1 MRIELLYI
9 TPNAEKVIEKAGRTS
24 YQSFEKQTENS
35 YKKFIKMLIRNKH
48 ESVLEHASASFKIS
62 GISRAL
68 THQLVRHRL
77 CSFTQQSQRY
87 VNENEFNYIEP
98 DNIKSNPTAHKIY
111 TELMEHVRDQY
122 SQLRDLG
129 IRKEDARFILPNSI
143 ESEIIMTANLRE
155 LRHVIRLRGEKAA
168 QWEIRRLAIEI
179 LKILKR
185 EVPDVFQD
193 MEVNEKDQIIQVKEV

>member
-24 YQSFEKQTENS
+24 YQSFEKEAEKS
-35 YKKFIKMLIRNKH
+35 YKRFIKMLIKNKH

-87 VNENEFNYIEP
+87 VNEKDFNYIEP
-98 DNIKSNPTAHKIY
+98 DDIKTNPTAHKLYI
-111 TELMEHVRDQY
+111 ELMKHIRKQY
-122 SQLRDLG
+122 SQLRELG
-129 IRKEDARFILPNSI
+129 IKKEDARFILPNSI
-143 ESEIIMTANLRE
+143 ESELIMTANFRE

-168 QWEIRRLAIEI
+168 QWEIRRLAIEL
-179 LKILKR
+179 LKILKK

-193 MEVNEKDQIIQVKEV
+193 MEIDEKNQIIQIKEV

>member
-9 TPNAEKVIEKAGRTS
+9 TPDAEKVIETAGRTS
-24 YQSFEKQTENS
+24 YQSFERQSETS
-35 YKKFIKMLIRNKH
+35 YKTFIKMLIRNKH

-87 VNENEFNYIEP
+87 VNEDNFNYIEP
-98 DNIKSNPTAHKIY
+98 DDIKNNPNAHEIY
-111 TELMEHVRDQY
+111 IELMEQIRNRY
-122 SQLRDLG
+122 SQLRKLG
-129 IRKEDARFILPNSI
+129 IKKEDARFILPNST
-143 ESEIIMTANLRE
+143 ESEIIMTANFRE
-155 LRHVIRLRGEKAA
+155 LRHVLTLRGEKAA

-179 LKILKR
+179 LELLKK
-185 EVPDVFQD
+185 EVPDIFQD
-193 MEVNEKDQIIQVKEV
+193 MEIDEENQIIKIIDV

>member
-35 YKKFIKMLIRNKH
+35 YKKFITMLIRSKH

-77 CSFTQQSQRY
+77 CSFTQQSQ
-87 VNENEFNYIEP
+87 
-98 DNIKSNPTAHKIY
+98 
-111 TELMEHVRDQY
+111 
-122 SQLRDLG
+122 
-129 IRKEDARFILPNSI
+129 
-143 ESEIIMTANLRE
+143 
-155 LRHVIRLRGEKAA
+155 
-168 QWEIRRLAIEI
+168 
-179 LKILKR
+179 
-185 EVPDVFQD
+185 
-193 MEVNEKDQIIQVKEV
+193 

>member
-1 MRIELLYI
+1 MKIELLHI
-9 TPNAEKVIEKAGRTS
+9 TLNAEKVIEKAGRTS
-24 YQSFEKQTENS
+24 YQSYEQQTEQS
-35 YKKFIKMLIRNKH
+35 YKTFIKMLIRNKH
-48 ESVLEHASASFKIS
+48 ESVLEHATASFKIS

-87 VNENEFNYIEP
+87 VNEQNFNYIEP
-98 DNIKSNPTAHKIY
+98 DDIINNPNAHNIY
-111 TELMEHVRDQY
+111 TNLMEHIRDQY

-129 IRKEDARFILPNSI
+129 IKKEDARFILPNSI
-143 ESEIIMTANLRE
+143 ESEIIMTANFRE
-155 LRHVIRLRGEKAA
+155 LRHVLRLRGEKAA

-179 LKILKR
+179 LKILKK

-193 MEVNEKDQIIQVKEV
+193 MEIEEENQIIRIKKV

>member
-87 VNENEFNYIEP
+87 VNENDFNYIEP
-98 DNIKSNPTAHKIY
+98 DDIKSNPTAHKIY
-111 TELMEHVRDQY
+111 TELMEHVRNQY
-122 SQLRDLG
+122 SQLRNLG

-143 ESEIIMTANLRE
+143 ESEIIMTANFRE

-179 LKILKR
+179 LRILKR

-193 MEVNEKDQIIQVKEV
+193 MEINEKDHTIQVKEI

>member
-9 TPNAEKVIEKAGRTS
+9 TPDAEKVIETAGRTS
-24 YQSFEKQTENS
+24 YQSFERQSETS
-35 YKKFIKMLIRNKH
+35 YKTFIKMLIRNKH

-87 VNENEFNYIEP
+87 VNEDNFNYIEP
-98 DNIKSNPTAHKIY
+98 DDIKNNPNAHEIY
-111 TELMEHVRDQY
+111 IELMEQIRKRY
-122 SQLRDLG
+122 SQLRKLG
-129 IRKEDARFILPNSI
+129 IKKEDARFILPNST
-143 ESEIIMTANLRE
+143 ESEIIMTANFRE
-155 LRHVIRLRGEKAA
+155 LRHVLTLRGEKAA

-179 LKILKR
+179 LKILKKK
-185 EVPDVFQD
+185 VPDVFQD
-193 MEVNEKDQIIQVKEV
+193 MEIDDKNQIIQIKEV

>member
-87 VNENEFNYIEP
+87 VNENDFNYIEP
-98 DNIKSNPTAHKIY
+98 DDIKSNPTAHKIY

>member
-9 TPNAEKVIEKAGRTS
+9 TPDAEKVIETAGRTS
-24 YQSFEKQTENS
+24 YQSFERQSETS
-35 YKKFIKMLIRNKH
+35 YKTFIKMLIRNKH

-87 VNENEFNYIEP
+87 VNEDNFNYIEP
-98 DNIKSNPTAHKIY
+98 DDIKNNQNAHEIY
-111 TELMEHVRDQY
+111 IELMEQIRKRY
-122 SQLRDLG
+122 SQLRKLG
-129 IRKEDARFILPNSI
+129 IKKEDARFILPNST
-143 ESEIIMTANLRE
+143 ESEIIMTANFRE
-155 LRHVIRLRGEKAA
+155 LRHLLTLRGEKAA

-179 LKILKR
+179 LELLKK
-185 EVPDVFQD
+185 EVPDIFQD
-193 MEVNEKDQIIQVKEV
+193 MEIDEENQIIKIIDV

>member
-1 MRIELLYI
+1 MRIELLHI

-24 YQSFEKQTENS
+24 YQSYEKQTETS
-35 YKKFIKMLIRNKH
+35 YKSFIKMLIRNKH
-48 ESVLEHASASFKIS
+48 ESVLEHVTASFRIS

-87 VNENEFNYIEP
+87 VNEKNFNYIEP
-98 DNIKSNPTAHKIY
+98 DDIKSDPRALEIY
-111 TELMEHVRDQY
+111 IELMEQIRNRY

-129 IRKEDARFILPNSI
+129 IKKEDARFVLPNST
-143 ESEIIMTANLRE
+143 ESEIIMTANFRE
-155 LRHVIRLRGEKAA
+155 LRYVITLRGEKAA

-179 LKILKR
+179 LKILKK

-193 MEVNEKDQIIQVKEV
+193 MEIDEEDQVIQFKEI

>member
-9 TPNAEKVIEKAGRTS
+9 TPNAERVIETAGRTS

-35 YKKFIKMLIRNKH
+35 YKSFIKMIVRNKH
-48 ESVLEHASASFKIS
+48 ESVLEHATASFKIS

-87 VNENEFNYIEP
+87 VNEDNFNYIEP
-98 DNIKSNPTAHKIY
+98 DDIKDNPSAHKIY
-111 TELMEHVRDQY
+111 IELMEQIRNRY

-129 IRKEDARFILPNSI
+129 IKKEDARFILPNST
-143 ESEIIMTANLRE
+143 ESEIIMTANFRE
-155 LRHVIRLRGEKAA
+155 LRHVITLRGEKAA
-168 QWEIRRLAIEI
+168 QWEIRRLVIEI
-179 LKILKR
+179 LRILKK

-193 MEVNEKDQIIQVKEV
+193 MEIDEKNQTIQIRDI

>member
-9 TPNAEKVIEKAGRTS
+9 TPDAEKVIETAGRTS
-24 YQSFEKQTENS
+24 YQSFERQSETS
-35 YKKFIKMLIRNKH
+35 YKTFIKMLIRNKH

-87 VNENEFNYIEP
+87 VNEDNFNYIEP
-98 DNIKSNPTAHKIY
+98 DDIKNNPNAHEIY
-111 TELMEHVRDQY
+111 IELMEQIRKRY
-122 SQLRDLG
+122 SQLRKLG
-129 IRKEDARFILPNSI
+129 IKKEDARFILPNST
-143 ESEIIMTANLRE
+143 ESEIIMTANFRE
-155 LRHVIRLRGEKAA
+155 LRHVLTLRGEKAA

-179 LKILKR
+179 LELLKK
-185 EVPDVFQD
+185 EVPDIFQD
-193 MEVNEKDQIIQVKEV
+193 MEIDEENQIIKIIDV

>member
-1 MRIELLYI
+1 MRIELLHI

-24 YQSFEKQTENS
+24 YQSFEKQTETS
-35 YKKFIKMLIRNKH
+35 YKSFVKMLIRNKH
-48 ESVLEHASASFKIS
+48 ESVLEHATVSFRIS

-87 VNENEFNYIEP
+87 VNEKNFNYIEP
-98 DNIKSNPTAHKIY
+98 DEIRSNPMAHDIY
-111 TELMEHVRDQY
+111 IELMEQIRNRY

-129 IRKEDARFILPNSI
+129 IKKEDARFILPNST

-155 LRHVIRLRGEKAA
+155 IRHVLTLRGEKAA

-179 LKILKR
+179 LKILKK
-185 EVPDVFQD
+185 EVPEIFQD
-193 MEVNEKDQIIQVKEV
+193 MEIDEKNQVINFKEI

>member
-24 YQSFEKQTENS
+24 YQSFEKLTENS

-98 DNIKSNPTAHKIY
+98 DDIKSNPTAHKIY
-111 TELMEHVRDQY
+111 KELMEHVRDQY

-129 IRKEDARFILPNSI
+129 IKKEDARFILPNSI

-168 QWEIRRLAIEI
+168 QWEIRRLAIEL

-193 MEVNEKDQIIQVKEV
+193 MEIDEENQIIQLKEV

>member
-9 TPNAEKVIEKAGRTS
+9 TPNAEKVIETAGRTS
-24 YQSFEKQTENS
+24 YLSFEKQTDTS
-35 YKKFIKMLIRNKH
+35 HKTFIKMLVKNKH
-48 ESVLEHASASFKIS
+48 ESVLEHATASFKIV

-87 VNENEFNYIEP
+87 VNEKNFNYVEP
-98 DNIKSNPTAHKIY
+98 DDIQNNPTAHKMYI
-111 TELMEHVRDQY
+111 ELMDNIRTKY
-122 SQLRDLG
+122 AQLRDLG
-129 IRKEDARFILPNSI
+129 IKKEDARFILPNST
-143 ESEIIMTANLRE
+143 ESEIIMTANFRE

-168 QWEIRRLAIEI
+168 QWEIRRLAIELLRI
-179 LKILKR
+179 LKK

-193 MEVNEKDQIIQVKEV
+193 MEIEEEDQVIRIIDI

>member
-48 ESVLEHASASFKIS
+48 ESVLEHASASFRIS

-87 VNENEFNYIEP
+87 VNENDFNYIEP
-98 DNIKSNPTAHKIY
+98 DDIKRNQSAHKIY
-111 TELMEHVRDQY
+111 TELMEHVRNQY

-143 ESEIIMTANLRE
+143 ESEIIMTANFRE

-168 QWEIRRLAIEI
+168 QWEIRCLAIEI

-193 MEVNEKDQIIQVKEV
+193 MEINEKDQTIQVKEV

>member
-1 MRIELLYI
+1 MRIELFHI

-24 YQSFEKQTENS
+24 YQSYDKQTELS
-35 YKKFIKMLIRNKH
+35 YKAFIKMLIRNKH
-48 ESVLEHASASFKIS
+48 ESVLEHATASFKIS

-87 VNENEFNYIEP
+87 VNENNFNYIEP
-98 DNIKSNPTAHKIY
+98 DDIKNNLNAHKLYID
-111 TELMEHVRDQY
+111 LMKHIRNQY

-129 IRKEDARFILPNSI
+129 IKKEDARFILPNSI
-143 ESEIIMTANLRE
+143 ESEIIMTANFRE
-155 LRHVIRLRGEKAA
+155 LRHVLRLRGEKAA
-168 QWEIRRLAIEI
+168 QWEIRHLAIEI
-179 LKILKR
+179 LKILKK

-193 MEVNEKDQIIQVKEV
+193 MEIDEENQIIRIKKV

>member
-87 VNENEFNYIEP
+87 VNENDFNYIEP
-98 DNIKSNPTAHKIY
+98 DDIKRNPSAHKIY
-111 TELMEHVRDQY
+111 TELMEYVRNQY

-143 ESEIIMTANLRE
+143 ESEIIMTANFRE

-193 MEVNEKDQIIQVKEV
+193 MEINEKDQTIQVKEV

>member
-9 TPNAEKVIEKAGRTS
+9 TPDAEKVIETAGRTS
-24 YQSFEKQTENS
+24 YQSFERQSETS
-35 YKKFIKMLIRNKH
+35 YKTFIKMLIRNKH

-87 VNENEFNYIEP
+87 VNEDNFNYIEP
-98 DNIKSNPTAHKIY
+98 DDIKNNQNAHEIY
-111 TELMEHVRDQY
+111 IELMEQIRKRY
-122 SQLRDLG
+122 SQLRKLG
-129 IRKEDARFILPNSI
+129 IKKEDARFILPNST
-143 ESEIIMTANLRE
+143 ESEIIMTANFRE
-155 LRHVIRLRGEKAA
+155 LRHVLTLRGEKAA

-179 LKILKR
+179 LELLKK
-185 EVPDVFQD
+185 EVPDIFQD
-193 MEVNEKDQIIQVKEV
+193 MEIDEENQIIKIIDV